1 MYNAKKPSDTEL
13 PSTVRLLKSTIVAA
27 VAALV
32 LLVTLVMPAEYGIDP
47 TGIGGIT
54 GLTRMGEIK
63 MALAAE
69 AEAEEQALAAALD
82 GSATPAVVAP
92 VTTQAVAPTPEPA
105 TVTAEPI
112 AAAPVTET
120 TNAVQP
126 GTPDVA
132 AAAPA
137 ATDTA
142 SAMRSDE
149 MQVSLAPGEGTEI
162 KVTLARGKT
171 VEYSWQSVGG
181 IANFDVHGDSA
192 LLDIDY
198 HNYSRGAEQSSSGVL
213 EAAFDG
219 NHGWFW
225 RNRTA
230 NPITVTLQTRGEYTD
245 IKHLE

>member
-1 MYNAKKPSDTEL
+1 MYNANKPSDTEL

-47 TGIGGIT
+47 TGIGDIT

-69 AEAEEQALAAALD
+69 AEAEGQALAAALD
-82 GSATPAVVAP
+82 GSTAPVAVAP
-92 VTTQAVAPTPEPA
+92 VATQ
-105 TVTAEPI
+105 
-112 AAAPVTET
+112 AAAPIPAPSPVVAE
-120 TNAVQP
+120 
-126 GTPDVA
+126 PDTVEIA
-132 AAAPA
+132 TAIPAP
-137 ATDTA
+137 TDTTPTL
-142 SAMRSDE
+142 RSDE
-149 MQVSLAPGEGTEI
+149 IRVSLAPGEGTEI

-171 VEYSWQSVGG
+171 VEYSWQSIGG

-192 LLDIDY
+192 PLDIDY
-198 HNYSRGAEQSSSGVL
+198 HSYSRGAEQSSSGVL

>member
-1 MYNAKKPSDTEL
+1 MNNANKPSDTEL
-13 PSTVRLLKSTIVAA
+13 PSTVRLLKSTIIA
-27 VAALV
+27 VVVALV

-47 TGIGGIT
+47 TGIGGVT

-69 AEAEEQALAAALD
+69 ADAEELALAAALD
-82 GSATPAVVAP
+82 GSAPSIATEVAQTPAPSPVTPPAP
-92 VTTQAVAPTPEPA
+92 VTPE
-105 TVTAEPI
+105 V
-112 AAAPVTET
+112 AAPVTPE
-120 TNAVQP
+120 A
-126 GTPDVA
+126 VA
-132 AAAPA
+132 AEPVASAIA
-137 ATDTA
+137 ATI
-142 SAMRSDE
+142 RNDE

-171 VEYSWQSVGG
+171 VEYSWQSNGG

-192 LLDIDY
+192 PLEIDY
-198 HNYSRGAEQSSSGVL
+198 HSYSRGAEQSSSGTL